1 MLLLIDNVPGH
12 PRALIMYNEIN
23 VISVPAITTS
33 IQQSMDQGVLLIFSL
48 TGLHFIRL
56 WLLQIVIPLMELG
69 KANSKLPGKDVPLRT
84 FMIHEKKSKY
94 QHNPHG

>member
-1 MLLLIDNVPGH
+1 MLLLIDNVSGH

-56 WLLQIVIPLMELG
+56 WLLQIVIPLMDLG
-69 KANSKLPGKDVPLRT
+69 KAN
-84 FMIHEKKSKY
+84 
-94 QHNPHG
+94 